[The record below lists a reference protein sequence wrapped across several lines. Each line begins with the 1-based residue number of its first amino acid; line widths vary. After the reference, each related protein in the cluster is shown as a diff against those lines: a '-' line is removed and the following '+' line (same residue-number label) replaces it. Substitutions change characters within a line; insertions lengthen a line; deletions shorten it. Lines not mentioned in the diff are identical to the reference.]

1 MYDAGMT
8 GFRSND
14 WTRPSPPDTDATRT
28 GAPDRGPDHPPGA
41 AAAPRTLAPPVM
53 SPRVSRRRS
62 SRQHVSSSRKKLRI
76 MKVLL
81 AAMLAVIVAGVV
93 VAIFVYSELT
103 RFRIEAGSLGVQ
115 VRQLEAE
122 LLEARERLVE
132 MNDDL
137 RILLANRIPGV
148 AEMSFSRPIEINDQ
162 YVKTL
167 TFVRSGID
175 GDQGIGFS
183 AVLENTRST
192 PIVPQATISLFDDS
206 GLQLGAATLAKTQ
219 DRNGPTS
226 AEMQPGEGRQ
236 YVGTID
242 LQRQAPPKYFT
253 IEVR

>member
-1 MYDAGMT
+1 MT

-14 WTRPSPPDTDATRT
+14 WTRPSPPDKDATRA
-28 GAPDRGPDHPPGA
+28 GAPDSGPDHPPGA
-41 AAAPRTLAPPVM
+41 AAAPHTLAPPLT
-53 SPRVSRRRS
+53 SRRVSRRGS
-62 SRQHVSSSRKKLRI
+62 SRHHSSSSRKKLRR
-76 MKVLL
+76 MRVLVAVLL
-81 AAMLAVIVAGVV
+81 AAIVAGVV
-93 VAIFVYSELT
+93 MTIFGYSELK
-103 RFRIEAGSLGVQ
+103 RFRTEAGSLGVQ

-162 YVKTL
+162 YVKNL
-167 TFVRSGID
+167 TFVRSGTD
-175 GDQGIGFS
+175 DDQGIEFS
-183 AVLENTRST
+183 AVLENIRST
-192 PIVPQATISLFDDS
+192 PIVPQVAISLFDEA
-206 GLQLGAATLAKTQ
+206 GLQLGAAKLENNQ
-219 DRNGPTS
+219 GGDGPTG

-242 LQRQAPPKYFT
+242 LQRQVPPKYFT